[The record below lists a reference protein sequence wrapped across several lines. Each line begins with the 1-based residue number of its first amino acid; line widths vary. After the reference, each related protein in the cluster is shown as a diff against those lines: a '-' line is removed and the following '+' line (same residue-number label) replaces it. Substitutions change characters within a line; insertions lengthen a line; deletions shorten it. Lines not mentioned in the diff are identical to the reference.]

1 MELCSD
7 PKVKICPLPVRR
19 DAFGAARKKMPQKIS
34 KTGNRHSIRLDTP
47 AV

>member
-19 DAFGAARKKMPQKIS
+19 DAFAPPEKNAAKNIENWQSPF
-34 KTGNRHSIRLDTP
+34 N
-47 AV
+47 